1 MAKLILSFFPLLF
14 LLVAVPFMNIGVA
27 AVGSGGGGRGR
38 GGSGRPFVQQTSPSI
53 QQFFSEFN
61 PNTPSPPPP
70 HSPGGGRGVAVVVNK
85 FLHRFTWS
93 VLKTFTPPSSQSA
106 TTTWLTRNEKA
117 ELLRLVTDIFTET
130 NQQQAQHCD
139 LYLDILFNVFRE
151 EFASA
156 FEKYKYGKGSPFIV
170 FLSDLGLLPDSVQ
183 NKKGRRGMNAY
194 FEVLDLRWKMYQAVH
209 RGVPSTFNPQQM
221 VTVEPDLFRIFFEHR
236 SRVSY
241 GEAKQIIM
249 SYVNAYPVNENGE
262 VRKRTYFE
270 KSPYA
275 KVRACRVKA
284 AFILLVIQPFLR
296 QAADGGGGGAHGLYQ
311 PNPQLHSPLPQLKR
325 SPRPKLMNPEYNLV
339 KDNDCYSTLLPDRH
353 GTKRQYWLVD
363 DTSFHSFLLSDLP
376 ADPTGPRWPTVPEP
390 VRYWLL
396 PVEKKHLAEIP
407 VNGWKKLAVKGM
419 DLQGQPSPQHP
430 IPPSPPPPQPPYS
443 PAPVPG
449 NAGAFVEMPLP
460 QPPGY
465 LIPVENLYWMNR
477 DEIATRGNIPSVM
490 VLEGGMEPYY
500 GRIPDRS
507 ETAHIT
513 DPNHYVIRKGVRKPG
528 DNIEVAGMK
537 YDMQVPRDE
546 LIPLPEELAQGAQ
559 DAMVEAALKLRREGG
574 RGCSLNVAVPAELVP
589 PPPPQA
595 QPSPPAAG
603 GSGSPRG
610 EKRGL
615 DEEPSTC
622 RIS

>member
-1 MAKLILSFFPLLF
+1 MAPTTITTFLLLQLPLLLFF
-14 LLVAVPFMNIGVA
+14 LLYL
-27 AVGSGGGGRGR
+27 
-38 GGSGRPFVQQTSPSI
+38 TSS
-53 QQFFSEFN
+53 
-61 PNTPSPPPP
+61 
-70 HSPGGGRGVAVVVNK
+70 
-85 FLHRFTWS
+85 
-93 VLKTFTPPSSQSA
+93 SA
-106 TTTWLTRNEKA
+106 TYFVLAAKKDKAPFGDNELIEVINQNLDNDQRA
-117 ELLRLVTDIFTET
+117 ELLRLVTAIFTEVD
-130 NQQQAQHCD
+130 QQLIDHTD
-139 LYLDILFNVFRE
+139 LYLDVLFSVFRD
-151 EFASA
+151 EFESA
-156 FEKYKYGKGSPFIV
+156 LANSNFGKGNPFLV
-170 FLSDLGLLPDSVQ
+170 LMSDFGLLPESVLP
-183 NKKGRRGMNAY
+183 KKKRRGVTNRFLELSRSWTKYLVA
-194 FEVLDLRWKMYQAVH
+194 H
-209 RGVPSTFNPQQM
+209 RSVPYTFNPEQM
-221 VTVEPDLFRIFFEHR
+221 VTVEPDLFRIFFEDKTE
-236 SRVSY
+236 VSY
-241 GEAKQIIM
+241 GEVKEIFL
-249 SYVNAYPVNENGE
+249 SYADSYPLNEKF
-262 VRKRTYFE
+262 RKRDFFG
-270 KSPYA
+270 KSAYA
-275 KVRACRVKA
+275 KVRTCRMEV

-296 QAADGGGGGAHGLYQ
+296 QVAAEGGGRRFPQ
-311 PNPQLHSPLPQLKR
+311 PNPQLHSLRQNLPPFSPQQSCPSFSPLQ
-325 SPRPKLMNPEYNLV
+325 SPATQTVAQAQDEPVYNLV
-339 KDNDCYSTLLPDRH
+339 NDNDCYSTLLPDRH
-353 GTKRQYWLVD
+353 GGTKRQYWLVD

-376 ADPTGPRWPTVPEP
+376 ADPTGPQWPTVPEP

-407 VNGWKKLAVKGM
+407 GRRHWLIDDQDFIAFPSEWVEEVGSEGHGSP
-419 DLQGQPSPQHP
+419 GQPSPQHP

-589 PPPPQA
+589 PQQAQQA
-595 QPSPPAAG
+595 QPSPPPAG
-603 GSGSPRG
+603 GSPRG

-615 DEEPSTC
+615 DEEPPTC

>member
-1 MAKLILSFFPLLF
+1 MATTITTFLLLQLPLLLF
-14 LLVAVPFMNIGVA
+14 LLLYL
-27 AVGSGGGGRGR
+27 
-38 GGSGRPFVQQTSPSI
+38 TSSA
-53 QQFFSEFN
+53 
-61 PNTPSPPPP
+61 TY
-70 HSPGGGRGVAVVVNK
+70 
-85 FLHRFTWS
+85 S
-93 VLKTFTPPSSQSA
+93 VLGARNNEAPFGDNELIELYFQR
-106 TTTWLTRNEKA
+106 LTRNEKA

-311 PNPQLHSPLPQLKR
+311 PNPQLHSPRPNLPSF
-325 SPRPKLMNPEYNLV
+325 SPQQSCPPFSPLQSPATQTVAQAQADEPEYNLV

-363 DTSFHSFLLSDLP
+363 DTSLHSFLLSDLP
-376 ADPTGPRWPTVPEP
+376 ADPTGPQWPTVPEP

-407 VNGWKKLAVKGM
+407 GRRHWLIDDQDFIAFPSEWVEEVGSEGHGSP
-419 DLQGQPSPQHP
+419 GQPSPQHP